1 MAVFRVEKNRN
12 FTTMS
17 NYHLRDKSLSLKA
30 KGLLSICLSL
40 TEEKMKRAGIWNK
53 SAYFWKMVINGY
65 LIQMDL
71 SCVQEMI
78 RLLRINAN
86 NLNQYARK
94 ANECGSV
101 YLEDIQSLQKQQK
114 LMWIEM
120 WKILEELSKL
130 GDHS

>member
-1 MAVFRVEKNRN
+1 MGRQEKRLEVRLTENEL
-12 FTTMS
+12 
-17 NYHLRDKSLSLKA
+17 HLM
-30 KGLLSICLSL
+30 
-40 TEEKMKRAGIWNK
+40 EEKMERAGIRNK
-53 SAYFWKMVINGY
+53 SAYFRKMVIDGY

-101 YLEDIQSLQKQQK
+101 YLKDIQSLQKQQK

-120 WKILEELSKL
+120 RKILEELSKL
-130 GDHS
+130 GQH

>member
-1 MAVFRVEKNRN
+1 MGRQEKRLEVRL
-12 FTTMS
+12 TEEEL
-17 NYHLRDKSLSLKA
+17 HLM
-30 KGLLSICLSL
+30 
-40 TEEKMKRAGIWNK
+40 EEKMKRAGIKNK
-53 SAYFWKMVINGY
+53 SAYFRKMVIDGY

-94 ANECGSV
+94 ANECGFV

-120 WKILEELSKL
+120 REILEELSKL
-130 GDHS
+130 GQH

>member
-1 MAVFRVEKNRN
+1 M
-12 FTTMS
+12 
-17 NYHLRDKSLSLKA
+17 
-30 KGLLSICLSL
+30 
-40 TEEKMKRAGIWNK
+40 EEKMKRAGIRNK
-53 SAYFWKMVINGY
+53 SAYFRKMVIGGY

-120 WKILEELSKL
+120 RKILEELSKL
-130 GDHS
+130 G

>member
-1 MAVFRVEKNRN
+1 MGRQEKRLEVRL
-12 FTTMS
+12 TEEE
-17 NYHLRDKSLSLKA
+17 LRLM
-30 KGLLSICLSL
+30 
-40 TEEKMKRAGIWNK
+40 EEKMKRAGIRNK
-53 SAYFWKMVINGY
+53 SAYFRKMVIDGY

>member
-1 MAVFRVEKNRN
+1 MGRQEKRLEVRL
-12 FTTMS
+12 TEEE
-17 NYHLRDKSLSLKA
+17 LRLM
-30 KGLLSICLSL
+30 
-40 TEEKMKRAGIWNK
+40 EEKMKQAGIRNK
-53 SAYFWKMVINGY
+53 SAYFRKMVIDGY

-86 NLNQYARK
+86 NLNQYARR
-94 ANECGSV
+94 ANECGAV

-120 WKILEELSKL
+120 RKILEELSKL

>member
-1 MAVFRVEKNRN
+1 
-12 FTTMS
+12 MS
-17 NYHLRDKSLSLKA
+17 SKRTVQIHFHVTPEEAAQIRERIKA
-30 KGLLSICLSL
+30 
-40 TEEKMKRAGIWNK
+40 AGIRNEA
-53 SAYFWKMVINGY
+53 AYFRKMTLNGY
-65 LIQMDL
+65 MIQVDL
-71 SCVQEMI
+71 GDVKEMI

-94 ANECGSV
+94 ANESDSV

-120 WKILEELSKL
+120 RKILDELSKL

>member
-1 MAVFRVEKNRN
+1 MGRQEKRLEVRL
-12 FTTMS
+12 TEEE
-17 NYHLRDKSLSLKA
+17 LR
-30 KGLLSICLSL
+30 IM
-40 TEEKMKRAGIWNK
+40 EEKMKRAGIRNK
-53 SAYFWKMVINGY
+53 SAYFRKMVIDGY
-65 LIQMDL
+65 LIKMDL

-94 ANECGSV
+94 AKECGSV

-120 WKILEELSKL
+120 RKILEELSKL